1 MKICLINKKEIV
13 MINMASK
20 DLNNNFIKKIPILI
34 SQDLGLDSV
43 SKEQKIFSETFLV
56 EEIHLKNSKIFSEA
70 QIQVFQYNLEGLPYF
85 KDLIIST
92 LILFKF
98 FWAKEGKIVQVRKNK
113 IIRKKDK
120 SSIINRKEVRN
131 KSISKR
137 CHNHIRE
144 ISRNIKIK
152 NFKFSKIRKRVRSV
166 LLEDLIPDSEEVSVG
181 LVKDFLIIVLM
192 KMIFLEEV
200 LADNFRI
207 LDQVPKPFKA
217 QTSVE
222 PVEAQ
227 NL

>member
-20 DLNNNFIKKIPILI
+20 DLNNFLKEIAILI
-34 SQDLGLDSV
+34 SQDLGVDSV

-56 EEIHLKNSKIFSEA
+56 EEIHLKNSKTFSEA
-70 QIQVFQYNLEGLPYF
+70 QIQVFQYNLEDLPYF

-120 SSIINRKEVRN
+120 SNIINRKEVRN

-152 NFKFSKIRKRVRSV
+152 NLKFSKIRKRVRSV

-200 LADNFRI
+200 LADFRI